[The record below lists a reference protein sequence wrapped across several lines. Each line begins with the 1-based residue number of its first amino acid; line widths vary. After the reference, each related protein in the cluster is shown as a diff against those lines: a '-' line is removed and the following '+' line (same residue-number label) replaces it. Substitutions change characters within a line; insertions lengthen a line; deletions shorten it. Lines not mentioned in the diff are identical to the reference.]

1 MIEFIKDYSLDNIKN
16 KLALL
21 YILNLTDIIFTI
33 ILVNTG
39 YYFEA
44 NFLMENVIKSYSASF
59 LMKVVLPGILLLYI
73 YLRMQSATEYQLKIS
88 NILISFAT
96 GLYATINAFHILWF
110 ILLPVFMIFN

>member
-1 MIEFIKDYSLDNIKN
+1 MIEFIKDYSLNNIKN
-16 KLALL
+16 KLAFL

-44 NFLMENVIKSYSASF
+44 NFLMAGVIENYSASF
-59 LMKVVLPGILLLYI
+59 LIKVILPAILLLYL
-73 YLRMQSATEYQLKIS
+73 YFRMQKATEYQLRVS
-88 NILISFAT
+88 NILISCAV

-110 ILLPVFMIFN
+110 ILLPVFMLLY

>member
-1 MIEFIKDYSLDNIKN
+1 LIEFIKDYSLDNIKS
-16 KLALL
+16 KLAIL

-44 NFLMENVIKSYSASF
+44 NFLMADVIGSYSASF
-59 LMKVVLPGILLLYI
+59 LIKIVLPAILLIYI
-73 YLRMQSATEYQLKIS
+73 YFRMQKANEYQLRVS
-88 NILISFAT
+88 NILISCAV

-110 ILLPVFMIFN
+110 VLLPVFMLL